1 MGAGCIRTRC
11 LRWVGILFCGLLSLP
26 AWTQSPLSRTITY
39 NASNRPL
46 LQVLVDLE
54 KLTAITFSYN
64 PSRLPLNAPIT
75 LNANQ
80 ETVERVIERLCQ
92 QTNLRYEWV
101 EKQVVLLPRPA
112 PDNPPEKVTVSG
124 FVKDRATG
132 EALIGTTVWVPALQR
147 GAATNGFGFYSL
159 SLPRGSYDVVY
170 SFLGY
175 ESQNI
180 RIEFDQARQV
190 SVFLAEAAPLLQN
203 VTVEAPVT
211 AMQVMQTGSLE
222 VRPAAVRERPALLGE
237 MDVVKSL
244 ESVPGVKPHSDG
256 STFYY
261 VRGGQRDQNL
271 ILVDDAPVY
280 NPSHLLGFFSAIIPD
295 AINDMTLY
303 KGDMPAALGGRLSS
317 VLDIRTK
324 KGNDQHVQ
332 WWGSVGLVSN
342 KIGVEGPFK
351 KDKSSFLVST
361 RFSRLRW
368 LAQLANPDVE
378 QFQFAD
384 FTGKLNF
391 EITPRNKLFF
401 TFYNGSDNYFAD
413 NGGIQWANSAA
424 TLRWNRVFSDRI
436 FANTTVSGS
445 NYQYSLYT
453 DRANNTRWNSQ
464 IGNLHLKM
472 DVSYFANPDSEL
484 SVGVGLG
491 GYFFDP
497 GNLRSNANTADAPQL
512 STRQSV
518 ETVLYGSHQVKIN
531 SHWALTYGLRLTR
544 WSNVGEA
551 FEFVFDPN
559 RQPVDTLRYARGE
572 RYSGF
577 LTAEPRFTATYSL
590 SEQSSIK
597 ASYTHTVQN
606 MHLISNTISPFT
618 ALEVWLPSSL
628 NLQPQRAH
636 QVALGYYRQRT
647 QPEVAFSGEVF
658 YKRMTHQLEYE
669 NHAETLLNP
678 LVEGE
683 LRFGEGIAYGVE
695 LMAKKETGR
704 WRGWVGYTWSR
715 AFRQFT
721 EINQG
726 ERFPAFFD
734 RPHQVNAMVSYDVS
748 SRWNVGANWLFLSG
762 APFTSP
768 IGFYRFN
775 GLEVPLYGPRNND
788 RLPDYHRMDV
798 SATFKLNRQRERKFQ
813 HSLSFSIFNFYA
825 RKNPLFINFNK
836 SVADD
841 GTLKIS
847 SDLLNAQR
855 ITSQL
860 YLFQFTPSLT
870 YQFRWR

>member
-1 MGAGCIRTRC
+1 MTYT
-11 LRWVGILFCGLLSLP
+11 V
-26 AWTQSPLSRTITY
+26 TNQPLAR
-39 NASNRPL
+39 
-46 LQVLVDLE
+46 VLAELE
-54 KLTAITFSYN
+54 QLADITFSYN
-64 PSRLPLNAPIT
+64 PSRLPLNTHIT
-75 LNANQ
+75 LRVTQ
-80 ETVERVIERLCQ
+80 EPLERIIERICQ
-92 QTNLRYEWV
+92 QANLRYEWI
-101 EKQVVLLPRPA
+101 EKQVVLLPQPP
-112 PDNPPEKVTVSG
+112 PDNPLEKVTLSG

-132 EALIGTTVWVPALQR
+132 EALIGTTVWVPALQQ
-147 GAATNGFGFYSL
+147 GTATNGFGFYSL
-159 SLPRGSYDVVY
+159 SLPRGSYEVVY

-175 ESQNI
+175 ESQRT
-180 RIEFDQARQV
+180 RIEFDQSRQATLFLTE
-190 SVFLAEAAPLLQN
+190 SVPLLQQ
-203 VTVEAPVT
+203 VTIEAQPAEVI
-211 AMQVMQTGSLE
+211 APQTGSLD
-222 VRPAAVRERPALLGE
+222 VRPAAIQERPALLGE

-368 LAQLANPDVE
+368 LAQLANPNVE
-378 QFQFAD
+378 QFQFTD
-384 FTGKLNF
+384 FTGKLNV
-391 EITPRNKLFF
+391 EINARNKLFF

-424 TLRWNRVFSDRI
+424 TVRWNRVFSDRV

-445 NYQYSLYT
+445 NYQYALYT

-472 DVSYFANPDSEL
+472 DVTYFANPDSEL
-484 SVGVGLG
+484 SVGIGLG

-497 GNLRSNANTADAPQL
+497 GNLRSNLSTADAPQL

-518 ETVLYGSHQVKIN
+518 ETVLYGSHNLKIN
-531 SHWALTYGLRLTR
+531 SRWALAYGLRLTR
-544 WSNVGEA
+544 WSNVGEG
-551 FEFVFDPN
+551 FEFVFDAN
-559 RQPVDTLRYARGE
+559 RQPVDTLRYAKGQ
-572 RYSGF
+572 RYGSVA
-577 LTAEPRFTATYSL
+577 TAEPRFTATYSV
-590 SEQSSIK
+590 SAQSSVK

-628 NLQPQRAH
+628 NIQPQRAH
-636 QVALGYYRQRT
+636 QVALGYHHRYV
-647 QPEVAFSGEVF
+647 QPEVAVTAEVF
-658 YKRMTHQLEYE
+658 YKRMERQIEYE

-683 LRFGEGIAYGVE
+683 LRFGKGMSYGVE

-715 AFRQFT
+715 ALRQFDD
-721 EINQG
+721 INQG
-726 ERFPAFFD
+726 ARFPAFFD
-734 RPHQVNAMVSYDVS
+734 RPHQINAMVSYDVTH
-748 SRWNVGANWLFLSG
+748 RWNVGANWIFLSG

-768 IGFYRFN
+768 VGFYSFN
-775 GLEVPLYGPRNND
+775 GLEVPLYGARNND
-788 RLPDYHRMDV
+788 RLPDYHRMDI
-798 SATFKLNRQRERKFQ
+798 SATLKLNRNLERKFQ
-813 HSLSFSIFNFYA
+813 HSLGVSIFNFYA

-836 SVADD
+836 SVAED
-841 GTLKIS
+841 GTLKIP

-855 ITSQL
+855 FTSQL

-870 YQFRWR
+870 YQFKWR

>member
-1 MGAGCIRTRC
+1 MG
-11 LRWVGILFCGLLSLP
+11 VLLSCLCSW
-26 AWTQSPLSRTITY
+26 AGWAQHPLEQPFTY
-39 NASNRPL
+39 AATHQPL
-46 LQVLVDLE
+46 AQVLAELE
-54 KLTAITFSYN
+54 KLSGITFSYN
-64 PSRLPLNAPIT
+64 PSRLPMDARIT
-75 LNANQ
+75 LRVTQ
-80 ETVERVIERLCQ
+80 EPLERIIERVCRQ
-92 QTNLRYEWV
+92 AHVRYEWI
-101 EKQVVLLPRPA
+101 EKQVVLLPQKEPLHP
-112 PDNPPEKVTVSG
+112 PDKITLSG

-132 EALIGTTVWVPALQR
+132 EALIGATVWVPALQQ
-147 GAATNGFGFYSL
+147 GIATNGFGFYSL
-159 SLPRGSYDVVY
+159 SLPAGSYDVVF

-175 ESQNI
+175 ESQ
-180 RIEFDQARQV
+180 RTAMAFAQSRQAN
-190 SVFLAEAAPLLQN
+190 VFLAEAAPLLQQ
-203 VTVEAPVT
+203 VTVEAAT
-211 AMQVMQTGSLE
+211 TGMQAPQTGSLD
-222 VRPAAVRERPALLGE
+222 VRPAAIRERPALLGE

-351 KDKSSFLVST
+351 KDKSSFLIST

-368 LAQLANPDVE
+368 LAQLANPEVD
-378 QFQFAD
+378 QFQFTD
-384 FTGKLNF
+384 FTGKVNV
-391 EITPRNKLFF
+391 EINTRNKLFF
-401 TFYNGSDNYFAD
+401 TVYNGSDNYFAE

-424 TLRWNRVFSDRI
+424 TLRWNRVWSERV
-436 FANTTVSGS
+436 FANTTLSGS
-445 NYQYSLYT
+445 SYQYSLFT
-453 DRANNTRWNSQ
+453 DRATNTRWNSQ
-464 IGNLHLKM
+464 ISNLHLKT
-472 DVSYFANPDSEL
+472 DVSYFIHPDSEL
-484 SVGVGLG
+484 QFGLGLG

-497 GNLRSNANTADAPQL
+497 GNVRSNVSTADAPAL

-518 ETVLYGSHQVKIN
+518 ETVLYGSHNLTIN
-531 SHWALTYGLRLTR
+531 ARWALAYGLRLTR

-551 FEFVFDPN
+551 FEFVLSPS
-559 RQPVDTLRYARGE
+559 RQPVDTLRFAKGE
-572 RYSGF
+572 RYSSF
-577 LTAEPRFTATYSL
+577 TTAEPRLTATYTVGA
-590 SEQSSIK
+590 QSSIK

-636 QVALGYYRQRT
+636 QLVVGYDHRFSTLALT
-647 QPEVAFSGEVF
+647 GEVF
-658 YKRMTHQLEYE
+658 YKEMTNQIEYE

-678 LVEGE
+678 LVESE
-683 LRFGEGIAYGVE
+683 LRFGKGVAYGLE

-704 WRGWVGYTWSR
+704 WRGWAGYTWSR
-715 AFRQFT
+715 ALRQVD

-734 RPHQVNAMVSYDVS
+734 RPHQINLMLSYDVS
-748 SRWNVGANWLFLSG
+748 ARWNVGANWLFLSG

-775 GLEVPLYGPRNND
+775 GLEVPLYGQRNND

-798 SATFKLNRQRERKFQ
+798 SATVKLNRQPEKKFQ
-813 HSLSFSIFNFYA
+813 HALSFSIFNFYA

-841 GTLKIS
+841 GTLKIPA
-847 SDLLNAQR
+847 DLLNAQR
-855 ITSQL
+855 VTSQL
-860 YLFQFTPSLT
+860 YLFQFTPSFT
-870 YQFRWR
+870 YQFKWQ